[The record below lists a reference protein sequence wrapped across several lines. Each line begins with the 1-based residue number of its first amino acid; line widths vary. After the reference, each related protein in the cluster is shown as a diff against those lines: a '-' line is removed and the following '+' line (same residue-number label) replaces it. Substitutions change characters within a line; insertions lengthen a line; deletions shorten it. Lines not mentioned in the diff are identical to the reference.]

1 MNILDIV
8 IILLLLLSLIT
19 GMKRGLLKEGV
30 MLIGVIVIYIIS
42 FCLKDKIG
50 LLLCKILPFFKFNG
64 IVAINI
70 LIYQL
75 IAFVLIASILFSIY
89 SIVLKLTGIIQKLVD
104 LTIILTIPS
113 KILGAILGLVEGY
126 IIIFII
132 LITLSIPLGST
143 EVFSKSNLN
152 QKIMKETPILSN
164 SFNNI
169 NTLILDI
176 YDVNSDISKKDVDKT
191 NTKLLNMYLKYDILN
206 KNQLNDIITTG
217 KLDNISNIDKYKT

>member
-30 MLIGVIVIYIIS
+30 MLIGVIFIYIIS
-42 FCLKDKIG
+42 FYLKDKIG
-50 LLLCKILPFFKFNG
+50 LLLCKILPFFKFDG

-113 KILGAILGLVEGY
+113 KILGAILGLIEGY

-132 LITLSIPLGST
+132 LITLSIPLGNT

-152 QKIMKETPILSN
+152 QKIMKETPILSD